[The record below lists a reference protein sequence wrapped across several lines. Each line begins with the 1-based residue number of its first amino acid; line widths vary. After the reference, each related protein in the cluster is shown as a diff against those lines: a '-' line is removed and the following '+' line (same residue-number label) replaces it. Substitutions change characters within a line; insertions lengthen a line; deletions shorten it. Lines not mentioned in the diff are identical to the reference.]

1 MLKFRK
7 GIITLSC
14 NKGVAVADANE
25 QVKKPTSSKE
35 LAISKLVE
43 DVGIGDKVLEIYGPT
58 QVADS
63 LVWEVW
69 VKDRYKELATRFVE
83 ELPDDDTK
91 VYDTFQQIAVRLN
104 IRYQQTLSRAGQ
116 AEWERQKELIEIQ
129 AKHSLQSSDII
140 ARRTDQVGRLS
151 LTGFGF
157 VASILISS
165 YVIYIQSPYA
175 SWAAAY
181 VFISFVA
188 NAGRFMLGGKFEG
201 FKIPKPWHT
210 GA

>member
-1 MLKFRK
+1 MVDTK
-7 GIITLSC
+7 
-14 NKGVAVADANE
+14 E
-25 QVKKPTSSKE
+25 QVKKPISSKE
-35 LAISKLVE
+35 LAISQLVE
-43 DVGIGDKVLEIYGPT
+43 GVGIGDKVLEIYGPT
-58 QVADS
+58 QIADS

-69 VKDRYKELATRFVE
+69 VKDSYKELATRFVE
-83 ELPDDDTK
+83 ELPGDETK
-91 VYDTFQQIAVRLN
+91 IYDTFQQIAVRLN

-129 AKHSLQSSDII
+129 ARHSLQSSDII

-157 VASILISS
+157 VASILISV

-175 SWAAAY
+175 SWAAVY

-188 NAGRFMLGGKFEG
+188 NAGRYLLGGKFEG
-201 FKIPKPWHT
+201 LKIPKPWHT
-210 GA
+210 GAV